1 MTKKVKRYSEEFKA
15 EAVKAI
21 ENNGG
26 NVSGTARQLG
36 LPMQKLANWQR
47 KANQGKL
54 KGTKQFDSELMAVIE
69 ENKRLKRELKIAQEE
84 REILKKATAYFARN
98 GPDLSTNLSSRQLR
112 RIFNFYIG
120 TTPKEFSNVVRF
132 QYILNATPSKQ
143 TLKND
148 KLYLDLGFFDQAHFI
163 KSFKSFYGITPSK
176 AFL

>member
-36 LPMQKLANWQR
+36 LPMQTLANWQR

-98 GPDLSTNLSSRQLR
+98 GRHGDVLAD
-112 RIFNFYIG
+112 F
-120 TTPKEFSNVVRF
+120 
-132 QYILNATPSKQ
+132 LNS
-143 TLKND
+143 
-148 KLYLDLGFFDQAHFI
+148 LDDGR
-163 KSFKSFYGITPSK
+163 
-176 AFL
+176 